1 MRYTAADIDY
11 ACQNFRDADWS
22 RGKRRALI
30 NANANGVPPLT
41 EEQAKQEKLPV
52 NFNDLSELREL
63 HNARAQ
69 FSTAITKPGN
79 FFTARTD
86 AGARHKRVGYGT
98 TVTREIAKVMKRS
111 LPYFESLRSKIG
123 SVVLHG
129 ISPCVFPNSD
139 GWRSRAR
146 GVEDV
151 FVSGNIELMD
161 IAEGNLPKFA
171 IYRGIKVPELIKLAK
186 GPRPDPAW
194 NQPLVDACIKWA
206 DDELQGKAGTSWAE
220 FWSPE
225 KAEERYKSDG
235 GCYDVDRAPTINV
248 FDFYWWNEGRKEGPG
263 WNRRMILDAWSMPDA
278 QGLRT
283 RRTEAPFTERDQF
296 LYDPGSRKW
305 ADNLSEIINWQFA
318 DLSAVFPAQ
327 YHSVRSLGYLLYA
340 ICHVQNLLR
349 IKFTASMFEQLMVL
363 MRIKTQ
369 DDAQRALAVN
379 FMSYGFVDESIEF
392 IPAAE
397 RYQVNAQL
405 AQLGLNETS
414 NLISKS
420 SSSFTSKVPGSS
432 GDNKIPTATQWMG
445 EEQKVTQLV
454 SAGFQQFY
462 EYQKPEYREIFRRF
476 TKKDSSDPEVREF
489 QTKVLKQGVPEKVLY
504 NLASWDIEPER
515 VVGAGNKTIEMMISD
530 RLMSRIKM
538 YDPDAQKQILKIATL
553 NDTDDAAL
561 TDVLVPDQPQV
572 SNSVHDAQM
581 SVGTLLIGQ
590 PMEFR
595 QNVNHNEYAMA
606 LISALEVE
614 IQKIQ
619 VAGGVPESQA
629 ELLGLQNLAGV
640 TVDGQPVPG
649 NGAMNHIMLFGHD
662 KENKAETKQ
671 LNDQLGKL
679 MNMVKAFA
687 QRFQEQQQSQNGNGA
702 PQLDAET
709 QQKIISMQAL
719 TDSKMESNSK
729 SNAQRTAVRQ
739 VQDER
744 KLMRDEQTF
753 QQDMA
758 QSEQEHQ
765 LELAAQAQKDALE
778 VAKAA
783 KLAEIEVKKSE
794 KQAEKAAAQPKNGK
808 KPKPSKA

>member
-1 MRYTAADIDY
+1 MNYKASEIDF

-22 RGKRRALI
+22 RAKRRALI
-30 NANANGVPPLT
+30 NANANGVPPLS

-69 FSTAITKPGN
+69 MSSAIMKPGN
-79 FFTARTD
+79 FFVARTD
-86 AGARHKRVGYGT
+86 TGAKHKQAGYGT
-98 TVTREIAKVMKRS
+98 TVTKEISKVMKRS

-129 ISPCVFPNSD
+129 ISPCVHPNAD
-139 GWRSRAR
+139 GWRPRAR

-151 FVSGNIELMD
+151 FVPGNTELTD

-171 IYRGIKVPELIKLAK
+171 IYRGMKIPELIKLAR
-186 GPRPDPAW
+186 GPLPDPGW
-194 NQPLVDACIKWA
+194 NQKMVSACIKWA
-206 DDELQGKAGTSWAE
+206 DDELQTKAGTNWSE

-225 KAEERYKSDG
+225 KAQERYKSDG
-235 GCYDVDRAPTINV
+235 ACYDIDRAPTINV
-248 FDFYWWNEGRKEGPG
+248 FDFYWWNEGMKEGPG

-278 QGLRT
+278 TGLRT
-283 RRTEAPFTERDQF
+283 RRSEEPFSDKDQF
-296 LYDPGSRKW
+296 LYNPGSRKW

-349 IKFTASMFEQLMVL
+349 MKFTASMFEQLMVL

-369 DDAQRALAVN
+369 DDAQRALSAN

-392 IPAAE
+392 IPAAD

-405 AQLGLNETS
+405 AQLGLNETA
-414 NLISKS
+414 NLISRS

-432 GDNKIPTATQWMG
+432 GENKIPTATQWMG

-462 EYQKPEYREIFRRF
+462 EYQKPEFREIFRRF
-476 TKKDSSDPEVREF
+476 TKQNSSDPDVREF
-489 QTKVLKQGVPEKVLY
+489 QAKVLKQGVPEKVLY
-504 NLASWDIEPER
+504 NLASWEIEPER

-561 TDVLVPDQPQV
+561 TDILVPDQPQI

-581 SVGTLLIGQ
+581 SIGTLLLSQ
-590 PMEFR
+590 PMAVR
-595 QNVNHNEYAMA
+595 MNVNHSEYCEA
-606 LISALEVE
+606 LINGLEIE
-614 IQKIQ
+614 IAKIEA
-619 VAGGVPESQA
+619 AGGVPESQSQ
-629 ELLGLQNLAGV
+629 LMGLQNLAGLSING
-640 TVDGQPVPG
+640 DRIPG
-649 NGAMNHIMLFGHD
+649 N
-662 KENKAETKQ
+662 
-671 LNDQLGKL
+671 
-679 MNMVKAFA
+679 
-687 QRFQEQQQSQNGNGA
+687 
-702 PQLDAET
+702 
-709 QQKIISMQAL
+709 
-719 TDSKMESNSK
+719 
-729 SNAQRTAVRQ
+729 NAASHL
-739 VQDER
+739 EIY
-744 KLMRDEQTF
+744 
-753 QQDMA
+753 A
-758 QSEQEHQ
+758 QS
-765 LELAAQAQKDALE
+765 
-778 VAKAA
+778 
-783 KLAEIEVKKSE
+783 AE
-794 KQAEKAAAQPKNGK
+794 
-808 KPKPSKA
+808 

>member
-1 MRYTAADIDY
+1 MRYTAATIDF

-22 RGKRRALI
+22 RAKRRALI
-30 NANANGVPPLT
+30 NANANGVPPLS

-69 FSTAITKPGN
+69 MSSAMTKPGN
-79 FFTARTD
+79 FFVARTD
-86 AGARHKRVGYGT
+86 TGPKHKRTGYGT
-98 TVTREIAKVMKRS
+98 IVTKEISKIMKRS
-111 LPYFESLRSKIG
+111 LPYFETMRSKIG

-129 ISPCVFPNSD
+129 ISPCVHPNSD
-139 GWRSRAR
+139 GWRPRAR

-151 FVSGNIELMD
+151 FVPGNTELMD

-171 IYRGIKVPELIKLAK
+171 IYRSMKIPELIKLAR
-186 GPRPDPAW
+186 GPRPDPGW
-194 NQPLVDACIKWA
+194 KQDVVSACIKWA
-206 DDELQGKAGTSWAE
+206 DDEMQTLAGTNWSE

-235 GCYDVDRAPTINV
+235 ACYDIDRAPTINV
-248 FDFYWWNEGRKEGPG
+248 FDFYWWNEGRNEGPG
-263 WNRRMILDAWSMPDA
+263 WNRRMILDAYSMPDA
-278 QGLRT
+278 SGIRT
-283 RRTEAPFTERDQF
+283 RRTEKPFSDKDKF
-296 LYDPGSRKW
+296 LYDPGSRKI

-369 DDAQRALAVN
+369 DDAQRALSVN

-392 IPAAE
+392 IPAAD

-405 AQLGLNETS
+405 AQLGLSETA

-420 SSSFTSKVPGSS
+420 SSSFTAKVPGSS

-445 EEQKVTQLV
+445 EEQKVSQLV

-462 EYQKPEYREIFRRF
+462 EYQKPEDREIFRRF
-476 TKKDSSDPEVREF
+476 TKKDSSDPDVLEF
-489 QTKVLKQGVPEKVLY
+489 QAKVLKQGVPENVLY
-504 NLASWDIEPER
+504 NLASWEIEPER

-530 RLMSRIKM
+530 RLMSRIKE
-538 YDPDAQKQILKIATL
+538 YSPDAQNRILKIATL
-553 NDTDDAAL
+553 NDTDDAVL
-561 TDVLVPDQPQV
+561 TDILVPDRPQI
-572 SNSVHDAQM
+572 SNSVLDAQQ
-581 SVGTLLIGQ
+581 SIGTLLLSQ
-590 PMEFR
+590 PMETR
-595 QNVNHNEYAMA
+595 QNVNHNEYALA

-614 IQKIQ
+614 ITKIN
-619 VAGGVPESQA
+619 AMGGVPESQA

-640 TVDGQPVPG
+640 TVDGGPVPG
-649 NGAMNHIMLFGHD
+649 NGAMNHIMLFGQD
-662 KENKAETKQ
+662 EQNKAETKQ
-671 LNDQLGKL
+671 LNDRLGKL
-679 MNMVKAFA
+679 MNEVKAFA

-702 PQLDAET
+702 PQMDAET

-729 SNAQRTAVRQ
+729 SNAQRTAIRQ

-744 KLMRDEQTF
+744 KIQRDEQAF
-753 QQDMA
+753 QQDLQ
-758 QSEQEHQ
+758 QSEQEHR
-765 LELAAQAQKDALE
+765 LDLAAQAQKDALE

-794 KQAEKAAAQPKNGK
+794 QQAAKAAKQTNAKTK
-808 KPKPSKA
+808 TKPSAA

>member
-1 MRYTAADIDY
+1 MKYTAAEIDF
-11 ACQNFRDADWS
+11 ACQNFRDADWTRS
-22 RGKRRALI
+22 KRRALI
-30 NANANGVPPLT
+30 ASSANGVPPLS

-52 NFNDLSELREL
+52 NFSDLSELREL

-69 FSTAITKPGN
+69 MGSAVMKPGN

-86 AGARHKRVGYGT
+86 TGAKHKRAGYGVI
-98 TVTREIAKVMKRS
+98 VTKEISKIMKRS
-111 LPYFESLRSKIG
+111 LPYFDTLRSKIG

-151 FVSGNIELMD
+151 FVPSNVELMD
-161 IAEGNLPKFA
+161 IAEENIPRFA
-171 IYRGIKVPELIKLAK
+171 IYRGMKIPELIKLAK

-194 NQPLVDACIKWA
+194 NQKLVDACIKWA
-206 DDELQGKAGTSWAE
+206 DDDIQAKAGTNWAE

-235 GCYDVDRAPTINV
+235 ACYAVDRAPTINV

-278 QGLRT
+278 SGLRT
-283 RRTEAPFTERDQF
+283 RRTESPFTERDQF

-363 MRIKTQ
+363 MRIKTE
-369 DDAQRALAVN
+369 DDAQRALSVN

-405 AQLGLNETS
+405 AQLGLSETS

-476 TKKDSSDPEVREF
+476 TKKDSSDPDVREF
-489 QTKVLKQGVPEKVLY
+489 QAKVLKQGVPEKVLY
-504 NLASWDIEPER
+504 NLASWEIEPER
-515 VVGAGNKTIEMMISD
+515 VVGGGNKTIEMMISD

-553 NDTDDAAL
+553 NDTDDAVL
-561 TDVLVPDQPQV
+561 TDILVPDQPQI

-595 QNVNHNEYAMA
+595 QNVNHNEYATA
-606 LISALEVE
+606 LLGALQVE

-629 ELLGLQNLAGV
+629 EILGLQNLAGV
-640 TVDGQPVPG
+640 TVSGQPVPG
-649 NGAMNHIMLFGHD
+649 NGALAHIMLFGQD
-662 KENKAETKQ
+662 EENKAETKQ

-679 MNMVKAFA
+679 MNEVKAFA

-719 TDSKMESNSK
+719 TESKMESTSK
-729 SNAQRTAVRQ
+729 SNAQRTAIRQ

-744 KLMRDEQTF
+744 KIQRDEQEF
-753 QQDMA
+753 QQDLQ

-783 KLAEIEVKKSE
+783 KLAEIEVRKSE
-794 KQAEKAAAQPKNGK
+794 KQAEKAATQPKAEK
-808 KPKPSKA
+808 KSKSSKA

>member
-1 MRYTAADIDY
+1 MNFKANEVDAV
-11 ACQNFRDADWS
+11 CQNFREADWP
-22 RGKRRALI
+22 RARRRALI
-30 NANANGVPPLT
+30 NASANGIPPLS

-52 NFNDLSELREL
+52 NFSDLSHLREL
-63 HNARAQ
+63 HDARSQMA
-69 FSTAITKPGN
+69 SAIMKPGN
-79 FFTARTD
+79 FFVARTD
-86 AGARHKRVGYGT
+86 TGPKHKRTGYGT
-98 TVTREIAKVMKRS
+98 TVTKEISKVMKRS
-111 LPYFESLRSKIG
+111 LPYFDSLRSKIG

-129 ISPCVFPNSD
+129 ISPCVFPNAD

-151 FVSGNIELMD
+151 FVGGNTELMD
-161 IAEGNLPKFA
+161 IAEENLPRFA
-171 IYRGIKVPELIKLAK
+171 IYRGMKIPELIKLAR
-186 GPRPDPAW
+186 GPRPDPGW
-194 NQPLVDACIKWA
+194 NQKLVSACVKWA
-206 DDELQGKAGTSWAE
+206 DDEMMNLAGTNYSE

-225 KAEERYKSDG
+225 KAEERHKSDG
-235 GCYDVDRAPTINV
+235 ACYAIDRVPTVNC
-248 FDFYWWNEGRKEGPG
+248 FDFYWYNPEGKEGPG
-263 WNRRMILDAWSMPDA
+263 WNRRMILDNWSMPDSS
-278 QGLRT
+278 GIRT
-283 RRTEAPFTERDQF
+283 RRSEEPFSERDQF
-296 LYDPGSRKW
+296 LYNPGNRKHS
-305 ADNLSEIINWQFA
+305 DNLSEIINWQFA

-327 YHSVRSLGYLLYA
+327 YHAVRSLGYLLYA

-369 DDAQRALAVN
+369 DDAQRALSVN

-405 AQLGLNETS
+405 AQLGLSETA

-420 SSSFTSKVPGSS
+420 SSSFTAKVPGSS

-476 TKKDSSDPEVREF
+476 TKKDSSDPDVREF
-489 QTKVLKQGVPEKVLY
+489 QAKVLKQNVPENVLY
-504 NLASWDIEPER
+504 NLASWEIEPER

-561 TDVLVPDQPQV
+561 TDILVPDQPQI
-572 SNSVHDAQM
+572 SNSVHDAQQ
-581 SVGTLLIGQ
+581 SIGTLLLSQ
-590 PMEFR
+590 PMETR
-595 QNVNHNEYAMA
+595 QNVNHNEYALA

-614 IQKIQ
+614 ITKIN
-619 VAGGVPESQA
+619 AMGGVPESQS
-629 ELLGLQNLAGV
+629 ELMGLQNLAGV

-649 NGAMNHIMLFGHD
+649 NGAMNHIMLFGQD
-662 KENKAETKQ
+662 EQNKAETKQ
-671 LNDQLGKL
+671 LNDRLGKL
-679 MNMVKAFA
+679 MNEVKAFK
-687 QRFQEQQQSQNGNGA
+687 QRFDEQQQSQNGNGA

-719 TDSKMESNSK
+719 TEAK
-729 SNAQRTAVRQ
+729 SENNKTAHAQKTAQRQ
-739 VQDER
+739 VSFEMQH
-744 KLMRDEQTF
+744 EQKQADAALALETK
-753 QQDMA
+753 MA
-758 QSEQEHQ
+758 ETKIDLQ
-765 LELAAQAQKDALE
+765 AQA
-778 VAKAA
+778 AKANLEIQ
-783 KLAEIEVKKSE
+783 KEKKKAESSK
-794 KQAEKAAAQPKNGK
+794 K
-808 KPKPSKA
+808 KPPASE